1 MCKLVSTST
10 KGKTLKLTEQQAKQ
24 VLEYFVQK
32 AAEDAP
38 DTTDWQVWDKSM
50 WMTCYQAS
58 IAIERQIKEQDWVS
72 LVNYQLDLQSFD
84 RDPDGYLHERGY
96 TEKDKDYMHDTL
108 KDLVSWGIDTVLKNS
123 GA

>member
-1 MCKLVSTST
+1 M
-10 KGKTLKLTEQQAKQ
+10 KLTEQQAKQ

-38 DTTDWQVWDKSM
+38 DTTDWQVWDKSR
-50 WMTCYQAS
+50 WLTCCQAS